1 MSTRCNQ
8 IYGIGVDIIT
18 ISRIRRL
25 HEKYGDRFLH
35 KAYHKNEIEIFSN
48 NKAHNVN
55 KYNYLA
61 SRWAVKEAMQKAIS
75 SPRILFPEVFVT
87 TTSHSN
93 QNKRPILR
101 LEGKTAE
108 LCKQLNICS
117 SHVSISHEEDRA
129 VANVILE
136 ELVVVDLH

>member
-1 MSTRCNQ
+1 
-8 IYGIGVDIIT
+8 
-18 ISRIRRL
+18 
-25 HEKYGDRFLH
+25 
-35 KAYHKNEIEIFSN
+35 
-48 NKAHNVN
+48 
-55 KYNYLA
+55 
-61 SRWAVKEAMQKAIS
+61 MQKAIS

-87 TTSHSN
+87 TSKQSN
-93 QNKRPILR
+93 QNKRPILK

-136 ELVVVDLH
+136 ESVVVDSH